1 VTLSRRTERIAEQL
15 RDEIAR
21 ILRRE
26 VEDPRVH
33 LVTLT
38 RIDVSPDLANATVH
52 WSTLDDAEAG
62 RQAVEDGLE
71 SAAGFVRRRLAAVL
85 PLRRVPAL
93 HFRYDPSMVLA
104 QQTLDVLNEL
114 RDDETP

>member
-1 VTLSRRTERIAEQL
+1 M
-15 RDEIAR
+15 
-21 ILRRE
+21 
-26 VEDPRVH
+26 H

-52 WSTLDDAEAG
+52 WSTLED
-62 RQAVEDGLE
+62 VEGAREVVEQGLT

-93 HFRYDPSMVLA
+93 RFRYDPSMVLG
-104 QQTLDVLNEL
+104 QHTLDLLGEL
-114 RDDETP
+114 RDDEKA